1 MPDGI
6 LPGISLVFS
15 VANLYDVLS
24 PENSSHIRTSYSS
37 GDRTNALFCSDKTFT
52 NSDEAHCSTTKL
64 PISQLSRIIIRGS
77 TEHSFMAGDL
87 PVCHLKWKNSI
98 RVQMMLYLISKV
110 QKITSTRAHGH
121 SLLLNEI
128 VDMFWEKLFIIKGDR
143 HDTSM

>member
-87 PVCHLKWKNSI
+87 PVVGGPI
-98 RVQMMLYLISKV
+98 TMIYMLQGNDRLPFEMEEFNP
-110 QKITSTRAHGH
+110 STNDVV
-121 SLLLNEI
+121 LN
-128 VDMFWEKLFIIKGDR
+128 KQGTK
-143 HDTSM
+143 